1 MSVRVTSGS
10 GPPVEKLVEPGGSTF
25 EIGSGSAQLAVRV
38 LDKAGEILDRENAND
53 PAGGGDGTCP
63 DASRAASPEIPP
75 KRAPCRPRTPRCM
88 PAASSSAPTVSAIR
102 IRTYGT
108 SAAAAEVTGRL
119 IDRRGATLIPLA
131 IAGPSNGWHHL
142 DLPLASIAPGDF
154 AIVFEAKSGDHR
166 AEAIVPL
173 RVRR

>member
-1 MSVRVTSGS
+1 MLGLTPVVYVAKSPAEARRLSAPDAPVHAGREFVRTDR
-10 GPPVEKLVEPGGSTF
+10 
-25 EIGSGSAQLAVRV
+25 LAVR
-38 LDKAGEILDRENAND
+38 L
-53 PAGGGDGTCP
+53 
-63 DASRAASPEIPP
+63 RA
-75 KRAPCRPRTPRCM
+75 
-88 PAASSSAPTVSAIR
+88 
-102 IRTYGT
+102 YGT

-154 AIVFEAKSGDHR
+154 AIVFEARSGEHR
-166 AEAIVPL
+166 AEAIVLL